1 MIFQESWR
9 WFGPEDS
16 VSLAT
21 IKQAGAVGVV
31 TALHQIPVGEVWSV
45 AAIQERK
52 KIIEQGVKEQNGL
65 LWNVVE
71 SLPIHE
77 HIKQGKS
84 DRNVYIENYK
94 QSIKNL
100 ASCGIR
106 CICYNFMPI
115 LDWLRTD
122 VNYSLPDGSS
132 TLLYNMRDVALFDM
146 YVLKRENARGF
157 YSEELLKEVD
167 TYYNEISKEDLEVIK
182 SSLLLALP
190 GDSNNFTL
198 ERLKEGI
205 QAYKDIN
212 REKLRENLIYF
223 LNEVIPVAEAEEVT
237 LAIHPDDPP
246 WSVFGLPRI
255 VSSIEDLDYIFSSV
269 PSLYNGLTFC
279 SGSLGASEK
288 NDLPKIIETFYERI
302 HFVHLRSVHRTA
314 PFYFHE
320 AAHLEGSVNM
330 FRLVK
335 TFYECGKKKPEK
347 KLPMRPDHGYKMLDD
362 LNKNTSYPGY
372 SAIGRLKGLAEIRG
386 LEMAI
391 VKSGE
396 LS

>member
-31 TALHQIPVGEVWSV
+31 TALHQIPVGEVWNV

-84 DRNVYIENYK
+84 DRDVYIENYK

-205 QAYKDIN
+205 QAYKDLN

-223 LNEVIPVAEAEEVT
+223 LNKTILTYIKLTKSIYP
-237 LAIHPDDPP
+237 
-246 WSVFGLPRI
+246 
-255 VSSIEDLDYIFSSV
+255 SSYIR
-269 PSLYNGLTFC
+269 LRTTF
-279 SGSLGASEK
+279 L
-288 NDLPKIIETFYERI
+288 L
-302 HFVHLRSVHRTA
+302 
-314 PFYFHE
+314 
-320 AAHLEGSVNM
+320 
-330 FRLVK
+330 
-335 TFYECGKKKPEK
+335 
-347 KLPMRPDHGYKMLDD
+347 
-362 LNKNTSYPGY
+362 
-372 SAIGRLKGLAEIRG
+372 
-386 LEMAI
+386 
-391 VKSGE
+391 
-396 LS
+396 